1 MLASFVW
8 CGLKTMRGVVTYH
21 FYAKLAITSVFFEK
35 INAHHFFKKKKMNFE
50 YITPKHGYLE
60 ISILD
65 TF

>member
-1 MLASFVW
+1 
-8 CGLKTMRGVVTYH
+8 MRGVVTYH

-35 INAHHFFKKKKMNFE
+35 INAHHFLKKKKMNFE